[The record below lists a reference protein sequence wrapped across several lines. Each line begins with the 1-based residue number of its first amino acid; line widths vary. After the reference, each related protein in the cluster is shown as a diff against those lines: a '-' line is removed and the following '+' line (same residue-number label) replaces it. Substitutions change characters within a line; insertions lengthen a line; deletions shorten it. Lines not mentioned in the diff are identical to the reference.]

1 MDDESR
7 KSFFEGDATMG
18 HPNEL
23 SAGLPTE
30 MLIDHQ
36 LVRGEGTVEPI
47 LNPASGE
54 TLCEVPEASAEQ
66 LHRAV
71 SAASRAWESWS
82 QTTPMERSTLLLKLA
97 DAVQTNGERF
107 ARLESL
113 NCGKP
118 YARAL
123 GDEIP
128 AVVDCLRYFAGAAR
142 CMTGSIAGEYLAGHT
157 SMIRR
162 DSIGVV
168 ASIAPWNYPLMM
180 AAWKAAPALAA
191 GNCVVLKPSE
201 QTPLTALLLAQIA
214 AEILPRGVFNVVC
227 GRGASVGQPLV
238 EHPQVRMVSVTGD
251 VSTGRKILQAASGT
265 LKRTHLELGGKA
277 PVIVFDDADLAE
289 VVAGV
294 RTFGYYNAGQDCTA
308 ACRVYAGPKIYEK
321 LVAELS
327 SAVSTIK
334 AGTQDEPDVEIG
346 PLISDR
352 QRSRVASFVERAQMA
367 GHMEITTGGK
377 LRQGT
382 GFFYEPTVI
391 AGARQDD
398 EIVRREVFGP
408 VVSVTRFTDAEQVVA
423 WANDS
428 DYGLAS
434 SVWTADVGRAMR
446 VARQLQYGC
455 TWINTHFMLA
465 SEMPHGG
472 LKSSGYG
479 KDLSMYALEDY
490 TVPRH
495 VMVKL

>member
-1 MDDESR
+1 
-7 KSFFEGDATMG
+7 MG
-18 HPNEL
+18 HPSEHAL
-23 SAGLPTE
+23 QFPTDL
-30 MLIDHQ
+30 LIDQQ
-36 LVRGEGTVEPI
+36 LIAGEGAQEPI
-47 LNPASGE
+47 VNPATGE
-54 TLCEVPEASAEQ
+54 VLCTVREASAEQ
-66 LHRAV
+66 VARAV
-71 SAASRAWESWS
+71 SAASRAWEAWA
-82 QTTPMERSTLLLKLA
+82 QTTPAERAGLLLKLA
-97 DAVQTNGERF
+97 DAVETHAIEF

-128 AVVDCLRYFAGAAR
+128 AIADCFRFFAGAVR
-142 CMTGSIAGEYLAGHT
+142 CMTGAIAGEYLAGHT

-162 DSIGVV
+162 DPIGVV
-168 ASIAPWNYPLMM
+168 ASIAPWNYPLLM
-180 AAWKAAPALAA
+180 AAWKTAPALAA
-191 GNCVVLKPSE
+191 GNTVVLKPSE
-201 QTPLTALLLAQIA
+201 QTPLTALLLARLA
-214 AEILPRGVFNVVC
+214 AEILPKGVFNVVC

-251 VSTGRKILQAASGT
+251 ISTGRKILQAASST

-277 PVIVFDDADLAE
+277 PVIVFDDASLEE
-289 VVAGV
+289 VVAGI
-294 RTFGYYNAGQDCTA
+294 RNFGYYNAGQDCTA

-327 SAVSTIK
+327 SAVATLK
-334 AGTQDEPDVEIG
+334 MGTQEEDGVELG

-352 QRSRVASFVERAQMA
+352 QRNRVASFVERAQMT
-367 GHMEITTGGK
+367 GHMEVTTGGK
-377 LRQGT
+377 LGPSS
-382 GFFYEPTVI
+382 GYFYEPTVI

-408 VVSVTRFTDAEQVVA
+408 VVSVTRFSETEQVIG

-434 SVWTADVGRAMR
+434 SVWTQDVSKAMR
-446 VARQLQYGC
+446 VAKQLQYGC
-455 TWINTHFMLA
+455 TWINTHFMLVN
-465 SEMPHGG
+465 EMPHGG

-479 KDLSMYALEDY
+479 KDMSMYALEDY

-495 VMVKL
+495 IMVKL